1 MNANSPVSSWD
12 ERYDLIVVGSGGGS
26 IVASLIMKRADLSAI
41 VLEKGTHFGGTTTL
55 SGGVLWIPC
64 NSRLGDR
71 DSPAQARQYM
81 DALIGDVG
89 PASSRARRDAYIR
102 EAPQMIDFLIESG
115 MRFQDALV
123 TDYYHAVHPGALE
136 RGRAILPELF
146 DMARIGPWAD
156 RFPDSWRSPA
166 LPVSSHEIA
175 ALTIAKCNW
184 RGRLMALRLGWRL
197 LRERLT
203 GKQLRGS
210 GRALQAG
217 LLEIALRED
226 IPISME
232 TTVRELVVEDGRVV
246 GVVAIRDG
254 REVRIGANRGVLLNA
269 GGFARNE
276 EMRQR
281 YMPQPTSASWTLA
294 GEWDTGEVLRMA
306 IENGA
311 ACELMGSAWWVPT
324 SMPIDSSKP
333 HYIVVDKSGERFC
346 NEADCY
352 VESGYRL
359 YARGAVPAF
368 GIFDSQFRSRYTL
381 TSLMLQPGASAR
393 EHIKSGML
401 IQAPTL
407 ADLARQLQ
415 IELSGL
421 ERTITRYNGFCAKGV
436 DQDFHRGEITFNRA
450 YADASTRPNP
460 CMGTI
465 AKPPFYAIRIWPA
478 DVGTSGGLL
487 TDEQA
492 RVLRQDGSVITG
504 LYATG
509 NITASVMGR
518 SDPGAGATI
527 GPSFTFGFI
536 AAKHAAAARPRGAL

>member
-1 MNANSPVSSWD
+1 MAHPRVSSWD
-12 ERYDLIVVGSGGGS
+12 ESYDLIVVGSGGGS
-26 IVASLIMKRADLSAI
+26 IVASLIMKQADLSSI
-41 VLEKGTHFGGTTTL
+41 VLEKGSNFGGTTAL

-64 NSRLGDR
+64 NSMLGDR
-71 DSPAQARQYM
+71 DSPAQAREYM
-81 DALIGDVG
+81 DAVIGNVG
-89 PASSRARRDAYIR
+89 PASSPARRDAYIR
-102 EAPQMIDFLIESG
+102 EAPRMIDFLIESG
-115 MRFQDALV
+115 IRFQDAQV

-136 RGRAILPELF
+136 RGRSLLPELF
-146 DMARIGPWAD
+146 DMARIGAWAD

-175 ALTIAKCNW
+175 ALTIAKCSW
-184 RGRLMALRLGWRL
+184 KGRLMAARLSWRL
-197 LRERLT
+197 LKERLT
-203 GKQLRGS
+203 GRKLRGS
-210 GRALQAG
+210 GRALQG
-217 LLEIALRED
+217 GMLEIALREGL
-226 IPISME
+226 PISME
-232 TTVRELVVEDGRVV
+232 TPVRELVVEDDRVI

-276 EMRQR
+276 EMRER
-281 YMPQPTSASWTLA
+281 HMPQPTSASWTLA

-306 IENGA
+306 IEAGA
-311 ACELMGSAWWVPT
+311 ACELMGSAWWVPI

-333 HYIVVDKSGERFC
+333 HYIVVDKAGERFC

-381 TSLMLQPGASAR
+381 VSLMLQPGASPR
-393 EHIKSGML
+393 GHIDSGALM
-401 IQAPTL
+401 QAQTL
-407 ADLARQLQ
+407 DDLARQLQ
-415 IELSGL
+415 IDPVGL
-421 ERTITRYNGFCAKGV
+421 ERTINRYNGFCAKGV
-436 DQDFHRGEITFNRA
+436 DEDFHRGEITFNRT
-450 YADASTRPNP
+450 YADESTRPNP

-465 AKPPFYAIRIWPA
+465 ARPPFYAIRIWPA

-487 TDEQA
+487 TDEHA
-492 RVLRQDGSVITG
+492 RVLREDGSVIAG

-509 NITASVMGR
+509 NTTASVMGR

-536 AAKHAAAARPRGAL
+536 AAKHAAHRANST